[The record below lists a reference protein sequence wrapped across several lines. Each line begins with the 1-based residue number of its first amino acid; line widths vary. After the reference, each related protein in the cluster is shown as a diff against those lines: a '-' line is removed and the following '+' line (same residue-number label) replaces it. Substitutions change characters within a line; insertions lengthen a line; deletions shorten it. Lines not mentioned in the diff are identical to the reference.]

1 MCNSIYDAD
10 SLHPITT
17 EMSLER
23 TETSMHEVR
32 GYTLIM
38 TSPSR
43 RLVNAHFFSLSSHY
57 RRETRL
63 RSSLF
68 GTLSSCAST
77 SISASRKVR
86 FLIKYLE
93 LSKKFLNKLF
103 GNLNKNNFRDSRK
116 EIDTR
121 PLVLPVESRSEIY
134 SITTCTWLIREWLH
148 LLALL
153 IVRAIV
159 LHVGFIT

>member
-1 MCNSIYDAD
+1 MCNIYDAD

-43 RLVNAHFFSLSSHY
+43 RLVNAHFFSLSPHY

-68 GTLSSCAST
+68 GTLSSCTST
-77 SISASRKVR
+77 SASRKVR
-86 FLIKYLE
+86 FPIE
-93 LSKKFLNKLF
+93 CSECSKKFLEVIREFRK
-103 GNLNKNNFRDSRK
+103 KTSRDSRRG
-116 EIDTR
+116 INAR
-121 PLVLPVESRSEIY
+121 SLPVLPGRIHLPGRKFIQSRLRFARGSSANNSIY
-134 SITTCTWLIREWLH
+134 SLY
-148 LLALL
+148 
-153 IVRAIV
+153 
-159 LHVGFIT
+159 